1 MSGIEPLAGIGHA
14 VVGHAVLAHAVGH
27 RPGAIPL
34 EYALAAGGVALW
46 ASFDTLR
53 LRWRRARLDPD
64 TGRAVP
70 PGLQAILDGATLRW
84 TLQLVGLLLTAA
96 VAVLAWNVPSSGP
109 LNQPTDDDSP
119 ALAMV
124 YVVFWVGLPVSSL
137 LVGPVW
143 RTLNSLRTIHLILA
157 RVFARDPQ
165 HGLFPPPLRCGYW
178 PAVLGLFGFA
188 WLELVQPD
196 RTTLAVLR
204 VWALAWLVILVL
216 GAIVFGRRWIGSA
229 DPFEVYAGT
238 VARLSPWQR
247 AGGQLRLVNPLAHL
261 THWRAPPGAAAVV
274 AALLGSTA
282 FDSFANT
289 SFWIS
294 TVQNSDV
301 ISVVWETLGLITM
314 IVIVLLTFS
323 LAAAWMGRYGDRPAT
338 AYPRLMVGS
347 VVPIVIGYAIAHY
360 ATLLV
365 VEGQRTAIN
374 WSDPLG
380 RGWNVFGSAEMGVNS
395 ALFGYPTAIALIQL
409 IAIVGG
415 HVLGIIAAH
424 ELAVRHLP
432 PARALV
438 GQLPML
444 VVMIGYTSAG
454 LVLLF
459 SP

>member
-1 MSGIEPLAGIGHA
+1 ML
-14 VVGHAVLAHAVGH
+14 
-27 RPGAIPL
+27 IPL
-34 EYALAAGGVALW
+34 HGIASRHDLPLPFSFVVIGAGLALTISFVVLLVAWRQPRFAQVGGYELPRLTRVIDQPAVRLGARGLMLAVYLW
-46 ASFDTLR
+46 A
-53 LRWRRARLDPD
+53 
-64 TGRAVP
+64 
-70 PGLQAILDGATLRW
+70 GLALMAGQD
-84 TLQLVGLLLTAA
+84 LLT
-96 VAVLAWNVPSSGP
+96 NPIFGF
-109 LNQPTDDDSP
+109 
-119 ALAMV
+119 
-124 YVVFWVGLPVSSL
+124 VFVWMWVGLVPVSL
-137 LVGPVW
+137 LLGQFW
-143 RTLNSLRTIHLILA
+143 RATNPLRTVHLGLCRVA
-157 RVFARDPQ
+157 RVDPDQ
-165 HGLFPPPLRCGYW
+165 GLLALPRWVGVW
-178 PAVLGLFGFA
+178 PAAVGLFGFA

-216 GAIVFGRRWIGSA
+216 GAIVFGQRWIGSA
-229 DPFEVYAGT
+229 DPFEAYAGT

-247 AGGQLRLVNPLAHL
+247 SGGQLRLVNPLAHL
-261 THWRAPPGAAAVV
+261 THWRAPPGAVAVV

-301 ISVVWETLGLITM
+301 ISIVWETLGLITM
-314 IVIVLLTFS
+314 IVIVLVTFS
-323 LAAAWMGRYGDRPAT
+323 LAAAWMGRCGDRPAT